1 MNFSIAASPSRR
13 TLLTAAVA
21 IALAY
26 VATPLLAQEPA
37 QDADE
42 TGWVELFNG
51 KNLDGWVQRGGKAGY
66 AVVDGVIVGT
76 SKAGTS
82 NSFLCTDRDYGDF
95 ILEYDMKADIELNSG
110 VQIRSH
116 EFDKETEV
124 DLGGSKT
131 MKIRAGLVHGYQVEF
146 DVNQPERVYTGGIY
160 DESRRGWLYPGPLGG
175 EAEKFAEQGRKLIK
189 RDGWNTIRVEARGP
203 SIKTWLNGEP
213 RADLNDSVSLDGFI
227 ALQVH
232 SVGEIEK
239 PMHVSWKNLR
249 IKVLEKK

>member
-1 MNFSIAASPSRR
+1 MSLPFCSSRR
-13 TLLTAAVA
+13 LHLV
-21 IALAY
+21 ALALAIVLSY
-26 VATPLLAQEPA
+26 ADSLARAQEQA
-37 QDADE
+37 ADDA
-42 TGWVELFNG
+42 TGWTELFNG
-51 KNLDGWVQRGGKAGY
+51 KNLDGWIQRGGKAGY

-95 ILEYDMKADIELNSG
+95 ILEYEMKADIELNSG

-116 EFDKETEV
+116 EFAEPTEV
-124 DLGGSKT
+124 DLGDGKS

-146 DVNQPERVYTGGIY
+146 DVNQAERVWTAGIY

-175 EAEKFAEQGRKLIK
+175 EADAFAEQGRKLIK
-189 RDGWNTIRVEARGP
+189 RDDWNKIRVEARGP
-203 SIKTWLNGEP
+203 SIKTWLNGEL
-213 RADLNDSVSLDGFI
+213 RADLKDSVSLDGFI

-232 SVGEIEK
+232 SVGEVEK

-249 IKVLEKK
+249 IKVLEKN